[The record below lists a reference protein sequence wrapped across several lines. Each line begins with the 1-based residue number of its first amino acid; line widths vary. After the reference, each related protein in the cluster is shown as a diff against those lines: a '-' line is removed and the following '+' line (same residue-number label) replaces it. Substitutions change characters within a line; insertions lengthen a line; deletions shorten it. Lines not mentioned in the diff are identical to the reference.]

1 MIKDIFNRDFSRRLL
16 FLRNGH
22 GEDSI
27 AATLIRELKKTCPNL
42 IILALP
48 LVGEGKALE
57 GLEINILGSRRALP
71 SGGFIYHNLPN
82 LLKDL
87 SSGLLTNTF
96 GQIGLLRS
104 LRDKYDLVVAIGDI
118 VVIVGAILTKTP
130 FFFVGCA
137 KSDYYTY
144 SYTPWEKWLL
154 KRYCKMVFPRDALT
168 TRNLCKAGIRAE
180 FVGNPMMD
188 ALNPTGD
195 LLGTNPDSIVI
206 GFLPGT
212 REDAFLNLEDLVKV
226 ARKILEFQSGT
237 KPVEFLVALAKNLD
251 AAKALKLIPVDLPVK
266 IIQGKF
272 AEVLQRSN
280 IIVGL
285 SGTGNEQAVGM
296 GKPVV
301 SFPGRGVQ
309 HTKKFA
315 QDKKQ
320 LLGKA
325 ISLVEASPS
334 IVAQE
339 VWSIIKDPAR
349 QEAMREVGRERMGG
363 PGASRKIIE
372 FILHA

>member
-1 MIKDIFNRDFSRRLL
+1 MNKRIL
-16 FLRNGH
+16 FLSNGH
-22 GEDSI
+22 GEDGI
-27 AATLIRELKKTCPNL
+27 AATLIKELKKTSPNL
-42 IILALP
+42 TISALP
-48 LVGEGKALE
+48 VVGEGKALE
-57 GLEINILGSRRALP
+57 GLGIEILGSRRALP

-96 GQIGLLRS
+96 SQIGILRS
-104 LRDKYDLVVAIGDI
+104 LKGQFDLVVAIGDI
-118 VVIVGAILTKTP
+118 VVMVGAVLTQTP
-130 FFFVGCA
+130 FIFVGCA
-137 KSDYYTY
+137 KSDYYDY

-154 KRYCKMVFPRDALT
+154 KRYCKMAFPRDVLT
-168 TRNLCKAGIRAE
+168 TDNLRKEGIKAE

-188 ALNPTGD
+188 AINPIGD
-195 LLGTNPDSIVI
+195 LLGADPSSIVV

-226 ARKILEFQSGT
+226 TRKVLDFKTGT
-237 KPVEFLVALAKNLD
+237 KPVEFLVALAENLD
-251 AAKALKLIPVDLPVK
+251 AARALKLIPAELPVR

-272 AEVLQRSN
+272 AEVLNRSD

-301 SFPGRGVQ
+301 CFPGRGVQ
-309 HTKKFA
+309 HTRKFA

-320 LLGKA
+320 LLGDS
-325 ISLVEASPS
+325 ISLVDADPS

-339 VWSIIKDPAR
+339 VWTIIKDPAR
-349 QEAMREVGRERMGG
+349 QEAMREVGRERMGDK
-363 PGASRKIIE
+363 GAARKIAE